1 MRASLGQRLLAE
13 AFGTFF
19 LVLAGCGAV
28 VVNARTGA
36 LGHVGVALTFGLVV
50 TAMVAATG
58 HVSGAHI
65 NPAVTAAFALFRH
78 FPWRE
83 VPAYVAAQVAG
94 AAAAAALLV
103 ALFGT
108 APGAVGATVPLGD
121 PLQSL
126 LLEVVLSAALMF
138 VITAVATD
146 TRAVGEMAALAIGAT
161 VALDALWGG
170 PISGAS
176 MNPARSFGP
185 ALLAGVWRAHWI
197 YWLGPLLGTAAG
209 AGAYQLLH
217 AARAEPLPPEPT
229 ERR

>member
-13 AFGTFF
+13 ALGTFF
-19 LVLAGCGAV
+19 LVAAGCGAV

-36 LGHVGVALTFGLVV
+36 LGHVGVALAFGLVV

-94 AAAAAALLV
+94 AVAAAALLV

-108 APGAVGATVPLGD
+108 APGAAGATVPLGD

-126 LLEVVLSAALMF
+126 LLEVVLSATLMF

-185 ALLAGVWRAHWI
+185 ALLSGVWRAHWV
-197 YWLGPLLGTAAG
+197 YWAGPLLGAALG
-209 AGAYQLLH
+209 AGAYRILH
-217 AARAEPLPPEPT
+217 APRAAMLPPGPE
-229 ERR
+229 